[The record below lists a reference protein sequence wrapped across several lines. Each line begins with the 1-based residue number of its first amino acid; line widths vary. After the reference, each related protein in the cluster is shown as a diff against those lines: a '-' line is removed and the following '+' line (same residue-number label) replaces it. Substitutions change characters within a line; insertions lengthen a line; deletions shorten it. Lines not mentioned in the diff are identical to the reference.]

1 MLLVINILVVFVVS
15 SVHNGVCCVCSIYLI
30 IEKEI
35 IMKNVIKKI
44 VVAVIVI
51 ATAIVVA
58 DWTLSQ
64 LEEGYTSSYP
74 TKLDK

>member
-1 MLLVINILVVFVVS
+1 MVYAVCVVF
-15 SVHNGVCCVCSIYLI
+15 

-35 IMKNVIKKI
+35 IMKNVIKNI
-44 VVAVIVI
+44 VITFVII

-58 DWTLSQ
+58 EWTIVQ

-74 TKLDK
+74 SKLDK

>member
-1 MLLVINILVVFVVS
+1 
-15 SVHNGVCCVCSIYLI
+15 
-30 IEKEI
+30 
-35 IMKNVIKKI
+35 MKNVIKNI
-44 VVAVIVI
+44 VITFVVI
-51 ATAIVVA
+51 ATTIAVA

>member
-1 MLLVINILVVFVVS
+1 ML
-15 SVHNGVCCVCSIYLI
+15 CVQYLYLI

-35 IMKNVIKKI
+35 IMKNVIKNI
-44 VVAVIVI
+44 VVAFVII
-51 ATAIVVA
+51 STAIVVA

-74 TKLDK
+74 SKLDKQGVK